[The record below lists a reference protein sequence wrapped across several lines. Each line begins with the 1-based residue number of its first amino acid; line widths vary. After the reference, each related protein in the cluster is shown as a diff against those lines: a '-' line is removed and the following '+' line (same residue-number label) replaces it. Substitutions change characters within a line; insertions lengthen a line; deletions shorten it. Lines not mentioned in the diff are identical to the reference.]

1 MRSLS
6 VIAAFIFAFVLC
18 SAMAQRDEVNAVAM
32 AQRDEVN
39 AAYYDVQPAPMAK
52 RVHGLSLLRKGKLF
66 RQQAQK
72 RQFGNEYLWNYLQQ
86 ENDY

>member
-6 VIAAFIFAFVLC
+6 VLIAVICAFVIC
-18 SAMAQRDEVNAVAM
+18 SAMAQADEVNPI
-32 AQRDEVN
+32 
-39 AAYYDVQPAPMAK
+39 YYDLASGPMAK

-72 RQFGNEYLWNYLQQ
+72 RQFGNEYLWNYQQ
-86 ENDY
+86 ESDY